1 MARPYHERVSQITS
15 VTAAT
20 RTALPPPCISCV
32 FWQHDRLV
40 SDERHKAAWAEGF
53 GRRHGAFGRVLRDGP
68 SFRGMVQ
75 FGPAEAFPRAL
86 ALPAGP
92 PSRDAALITCTF
104 LEGDDPEGSCERLLL
119 EALADLKAR
128 EMEAVEAFALAY
140 PDDATLAERFLG
152 HHTLFDRGFLEG
164 LGFTEVRRRG
174 DVALMRIDL
183 GGLVRGPGLVSQA
196 IRLVRGASEP
206 GLRGAPA

>member
-1 MARPYHERVSQITS
+1 MSQITS

-20 RTALPPPCISCV
+20 RSALPAPCISCV

-40 SDERHKAAWAEGF
+40 SDERHKAAWAESF

-68 SFRGMVQ
+68 AFRGMVQ
-75 FGPAEAFPRAL
+75 FGPADAFPRAL

-104 LEGDDPEGSCERLLL
+104 LEGEDPEGSCERLLL

-128 EMEAVEAFALAY
+128 EVVAVEAFALAY
-140 PDDATLAERFLG
+140 DDDVSGGGALPRPPHALRSRLPRGPRLLARCA
-152 HHTLFDRGFLEG
+152 
-164 LGFTEVRRRG
+164 RRG
-174 DVALMRIDL
+174 DVSLMRIEL

-196 IRLVRGASEP
+196 MRLVRGAAEP
-206 GLRGAPA
+206 RMRGAPA